1 MFGARMDL
9 RQGYSCCSFAHTH
22 THTHTHTYTHTHT
35 HTHSYTH
42 THTLQVGSLEFS
54 QYLEQ
59 YLWPAFD
66 ATTASIEHVLSIVL
80 MVNEKLREQAPGW
93 ETFEAEPEQFPAF
106 FRRVRQACLS
116 KDATVSARVQ
126 LEPLSRRACFS
137 PALHCSWTHIVRR
150 RVPTEPHLLAHSA
163 LHLSTSKS
171 PLRPHREQ
179 ITTKE
184 HTFLIVFMVRCIQH
198 LENNLVRDAVVRPIT
213 SIGTWK
219 HVLPARRDAVFKR
232 VYKLDKAWRAL
243 QRKREKM
250 TEDERADAEE
260 ADSFLWDLMG
270 AWLTCVCVCVY
281 VCVCGVR
288 VCVCVRARARAFFVL
303 LVVDNTCHH
312 ACRRISCAPRGH
324 PGLWQ
329 CKPCRD
335 RVLRA
340 LS

>member
-22 THTHTHTYTHTHT
+22 THTHTYTHT

-150 RVPTEPHLLAHSA
+150 RVPTEPHLLARSA

-281 VCVCGVR
+281 VCMCVCV
-288 VCVCVRARARAFFVL
+288 VCVCVCVCARARARIF
-303 LVVDNTCHH
+303 
-312 ACRRISCAPRGH
+312 CATR
-324 PGLWQ
+324 
-329 CKPCRD
+329 C
-335 RVLRA
+335 
-340 LS
+340 